1 LGVRT
6 NNDVLDAL
14 DIDLRWVSLP
24 FIGPADRAASP
35 LGSEGT
41 DFRGCHTRK
50 VTNDFNSYFEFD
62 LHPLAQAQSVEAIA
76 RHAWPRLDW
85 WDYAAL
91 PAAIETI
98 NRKEPRAV
106 MFFAGGAF
114 ETPWHMRGLEQFLI
128 DLYEHPEMV
137 NAICSH
143 VECYYRER
151 ALRVIEAAPGRIDV
165 IGSGGDNG
173 TQRGMMVNPDVWRER
188 IKPYTA
194 RLIATFKQ
202 MGLTTFYHSCG
213 SLAPVIDDPI
223 EAGLDIL
230 DPIQV
235 DAAGMRPEELFPR
248 FGGRLSFHGAIDEV
262 NLLPHATARQVYD
275 ETTRI
280 IRILGQNHGFIVA
293 PSHQVQ
299 GDTPPENVVAIFSAA
314 RDFRW

>member
-1 LGVRT
+1 
-6 NNDVLDAL
+6 
-14 DIDLRWVSLP
+14 
-24 FIGPADRAASP
+24 
-35 LGSEGT
+35 
-41 DFRGCHTRK
+41 
-50 VTNDFNSYFEFD
+50 
-62 LHPLAQAQSVEAIA
+62 
-76 RHAWPRLDW
+76 
-85 WDYAAL
+85 
-91 PAAIETI
+91 
-98 NRKEPRAV
+98 

-114 ETPWHMRGLEQFLI
+114 ETPWYIRGLERFLI
-128 DLYEHPEMV
+128 DLYENPEMV
-137 NAICSH
+137 DAICSH

-151 ALRVIEAAPGRIDV
+151 ALRVLEAAPGRIDV
-165 IGSGGDNG
+165 IGSGGDIG

-213 SLAPVIDDPI
+213 SLAPVVDDLI

-235 DAAGMRPEELFPR
+235 DAVGMTPEELFPR

-262 NLLPHATARQVYD
+262 NLLPHATAKQVYD

-280 IRILGQNHGFIVA
+280 IRILGQNHGFIVS

-299 GDTPPENVVAIFSAA
+299 GDTPPENVVAIFEAA
-314 RDFRW
+314 RDVHFQAVKE